1 MKAEKQVIHEGRL
14 AQAREYVEALENGDG
29 QKADQV
35 LVEIA
40 NTRETQLFREIGK
53 LTRQLHDSMTE
64 FALDAKLAEFTEKD
78 IPDAKERLNYVI
90 SMTQEAA
97 DTTLCAIEDII
108 PLTEDLGGLTQEL
121 NEKWARFR
129 RKEMELSEFKAISI
143 DLPDYFSKSMNGLNT
158 IQSRLNEVLL
168 AQGFQDITG
177 QIIKRVIN
185 LVHDVELSMVEL
197 IRITGGT
204 SRSSNEPKQDEKPE
218 LAGPVVPSLD
228 EGNSVA
234 CQDEVDDLLS
244 SLGF

>member
-1 MKAEKQVIHEGRL
+1 MKPEKQVMHDERL
-14 AQAREYVEALENGDG
+14 TQARNYVEALENGNEQEAG
-29 QKADQV
+29 QI

-40 NTRETQLFREIGK
+40 NTRETVLFQEIGK
-53 LTRQLHDSMTE
+53 LTRQLHDSMAD
-64 FALDAKLAEFTEKD
+64 FALDAKLADFTEKE

-97 DTTLCAIEDII
+97 DTTLTAVEEII
-108 PLTEDLGGLTQEL
+108 PLTEDLGNMTQDL

-129 RKEMELSEFKAISI
+129 RKEMQFSEFKEVSK
-143 DLPDYFSKSMNGLNT
+143 DLPDYFSTSMNGLQT
-158 IQSRLNEVLL
+158 IQSRLNDVLL

-204 SRSSNEPKQDEKPE
+204 SARSDSRPQLEDSK
-218 LAGPVVPSLD
+218 LVGPAIPSLD
-228 EGNSVA
+228 TGDTVA
-234 CQDEVDDLLS
+234 GQDEVDDLLS